1 MICRAN
7 RRGESGESGFGIGD
21 NRHCCDFDLVHFGRI
36 NVYMDYARVG
46 RKLTDF
52 ARDTIIE
59 AQPHAYEHVG
69 HADSLV
75 DMGGAM
81 HSRHANAQRMSFRE
95 GTDTEQRGDH
105 RDIDFLSKSAQFI
118 ICL

>member
-1 MICRAN
+1 MMASPLVSARMASRIE
-7 RRGESGESGFGIGD
+7 GGSGYCWSRMTVLASSAFWVS
-21 NRHCCDFDLVHFGRI
+21 H
-36 NVYMDYARVG
+36 
-46 RKLTDF
+46 
-52 ARDTIIE
+52 DTIIE
-59 AQPHAYEHVG
+59 AQPHANEHVG